1 MTDLIGAHGR
11 NDLGDAALE
20 RPSGL
25 EAEPCT
31 ELFEGDVVATFVD
44 ERVVGND
51 LGFWDLLVNE
61 FGDLPQGVR
70 PDAPWI
76 VAKRKRVT
84 PNSGLLRASSTTS
97 EATLVRA

>member
-1 MTDLIGAHGR
+1 MIDVHEFMSSFSQPVILK
-11 NDLGDAALE
+11 
-20 RPSGL
+20 
-25 EAEPCT
+25 
-31 ELFEGDVVATFVD
+31 DVVATFVD
-44 ERVVGND
+44 ERVIGND

-84 PNSGLLRASSTTS
+84 PKSGLLRASSTTS